1 MGGYYPNPKETEKEL
16 RRLRGYL
23 KENVGKIGWK
33 EEGELL
39 DQIEMLKKDLRYA
52 RKKKQS
58 CLVYSP
64 HVLEMKIKYGWK

>member
-1 MGGYYPNPKETEKEL
+1 MGGYWFNPRETEKEL

-39 DQIEMLKKDLRYA
+39 DQIEVLKKDLRYA
-52 RKKKQS
+52 RKRQS
-58 CLVYSP
+58 GQPVYSP